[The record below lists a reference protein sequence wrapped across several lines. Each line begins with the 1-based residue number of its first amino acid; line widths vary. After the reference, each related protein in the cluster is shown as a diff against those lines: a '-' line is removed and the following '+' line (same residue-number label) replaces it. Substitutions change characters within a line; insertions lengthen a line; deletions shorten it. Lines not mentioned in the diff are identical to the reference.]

1 MSNSRS
7 SIVLRT
13 ERPFL
18 VPVSDDDEEDEEDD
32 AFLVPAVLVAGRTC
46 GVDVAR
52 DGVPEL
58 SWCWS
63 SKLEGSARSPLVVH
77 PRRGF
82 GFDFGWTPK

>member
-52 DGVPEL
+52 EALFGLDDVEDEAEGARGGERVRGGVL
-58 SWCWS
+58 
-63 SKLEGSARSPLVVH
+63 
-77 PRRGF
+77 
-82 GFDFGWTPK
+82 